1 MTFETGGGQNHLQES
16 IQRQKYSEK
25 NFFQE
30 TPTLNCDL
38 EKEEAQNAD
47 IGRTMR
53 ELNDQYVT
61 DSKGRKIAFQEL
73 G

>member
-53 ELNDQYVT
+53 ELND
-61 DSKGRKIAFQEL
+61 
-73 G
+73 